1 MSRGQIEMKV
11 GQLAEATGVS
21 VQAIRFYERR
31 GLLPAPRRL
40 QSGYRDYPAEAVRAV
55 LRIKRM
61 QEVGFT
67 LRELEHFLRLLE
79 AEPHNHIERRAYAQ
93 AKIRGLDG
101 QIDRLLACNMSA
113 LDAEGRKRHKAVSEQ
128 MRAAVKELQPLPDGY
143 AFRFDAEQA
152 TILLVSEFIARERL
166 CCPFFRFELIA
177 EQESGPLWLRLRG
190 REGVKKFIEAELGL
204 NQYREW

>member
-40 QSGYRDYPAEAVRAV
+40 QSGYRDYPADAVRAV

-67 LRELEHFLRLLE
+67 LRELEHFLRQLE
-79 AEPHNHIERRAYAQ
+79 AEPHNHVERRAYAE
-93 AKIRGLDG
+93 AKIHDIDG
-101 QIDRLLACNMSA
+101 QIERLRVMREELSRRLLTCECCNAPAPNSV
-113 LDAEGRKRHKAVSEQ
+113 DKS
-128 MRAAVKELQPLPDGY
+128 
-143 AFRFDAEQA
+143 
-152 TILLVSEFIARERL
+152 
-166 CCPFFRFELIA
+166 
-177 EQESGPLWLRLRG
+177 
-190 REGVKKFIEAELGL
+190 
-204 NQYREW
+204 